1 MLRRLSI
8 ASHRLEDLPAAAVGT
23 LRYMAPE
30 CLRAEPVRVPTA
42 IDVYAYGWV
51 LHDCTHVG
59 TMPAGR
65 CSEQLSIPP
74 LEEEGVMTSTALVTN
89 AVSSFGVNTAIRVRC
104 ASAHH

>member
-8 ASHRLEDLPAAAVGT
+8 ASHSLEDLPAAPVGT
-23 LRYMAPE
+23 LRFMAPE
-30 CLRAEPVRVPTA
+30 CLLAEPVRVPTA

-51 LHDCTHVG
+51 LHNCTHVG

-65 CSEQLSIPP
+65 RSELSTPSD
-74 LEEEGVMTSTALVTN
+74 ESGVTSTTLVTN
-89 AVSSFGVNTAIRVRC
+89 GVSSFGVNTAIRVRC